1 MRLPEGP
8 CSPLPRYSTGNLPA
22 EPNSFIGR
30 ERDLAELARLLG
42 EVRALTLSGLGGIG
56 KTRLAVRLARDVLSG
71 ESPDA
76 DEGPRDLDEAW
87 LVELADWHG
96 PVAQAVATTLG
107 VREEQG
113 VPLAQTLAE
122 ALRSRHMLLILDTC
136 EHQVSDCATLVQLLL
151 ARCPWLRIIATS
163 REPLRVRGETVWR
176 VPPLDLPPD
185 GASGAELAAHEAVR
199 LFAAR
204 AAGARPGFTL
214 TSDNTASVARLC
226 RTLDGIPLGIELSA
240 ARVRALSVEQIEGR
254 LRDRF
259 QLLNSGDRTAPLR
272 QQTLRATV
280 DWSYELLDEAE
291 QMLLRRLAT
300 FSGWNLDMAE
310 QVCSDEAIGAEEVLG
325 LLISLIDKSL
335 VVLDGEAAGDARY
348 RLLDTIREYAAER
361 LEAAGEKDA
370 LALRHRDCI
379 LALVEE
385 TVGGMFNRGEPPWPV
400 RRAVY
405 RRGIAEYGNFRIALQ
420 TSLANGH
427 ADEGLRLCIGLR
439 NMWLPHGDARE
450 AVTWLDRFLVLP
462 GEAGEV
468 PPQVRGRALA
478 VRAEIAFDLQ
488 DYDTL
493 VRCATESLELSRAS
507 GDDFPVP
514 TALRVISQAAARA
527 GRTGEAVA
535 YIEEAIAA
543 AEAAGNDW
551 EAGLTQATKAAIAV
565 RQGKLK
571 SAQRAY
577 ETALEVLADNN
588 RWGMA
593 QVEYGMGTLARTRGD
608 AEMAVRYYTDAME
621 IFRELDAWPEIA
633 RCQAGIGWIAVTSG
647 DYDQAADSLA
657 EALRL
662 NQVGGQRLGIA
673 RGLEAFAALAAARQQ
688 PQRAARLAGAACQL
702 RESLGHGTGIGPRI
716 EEVLEFARGLARRL
730 GRGRPV
736 RRGPRDGRRG
746 RCWLRARPGPEP
758 ARTRTR
764 GGWRTGLDR
773 PFPAGRRLRI
783 RAAPR
788 HCQRGQ
794 RWRAPRTHTAH
805 PARARDRVADRP
817 RALQPGDRR
826 RAGDQPGDR
835 RPARG
840 QHLVQAGLQLAYT
853 SCLMG
858 HPPQLVQLTSACTC
872 ARGTGS

>member
-1 MRLPEGP
+1 MQSATAIL
-8 CSPLPRYSTGNLPA
+8 TGNLPA

-42 EVRALTLSGLGGIG
+42 EVRALTLSGPGGIG
-56 KTRLAVRLARDVLSG
+56 KTRLAVRLARDVITG
-71 ESPDA
+71 PAGDV
-76 DEGPRDLDEAW
+76 DELDLDEAW

-96 PVAQAVATTLG
+96 HTADRVAATIG

-113 VPLAQTLAE
+113 VPLEQTLAE
-122 ALRSRHMLLILDTC
+122 ALRSRHLLLVLDTC
-136 EHQVSDCATLVQLLL
+136 EHQIGECATLVQLLL

-176 VPPLDLPPD
+176 VPPLDLPPE
-185 GASGAELAAHEAVR
+185 GARDAELAAHEAVR

-204 AAGARPGFTL
+204 AAEARPGFTL

-240 ARVRALSVEQIEGR
+240 ARVRALSVEQIAGR

-291 QMLLRRLAT
+291 QMLLRRLAV

-310 QVCSDEAIGAEEVLG
+310 QVCSDEAIGADAVLG
-325 LLISLIDKSL
+325 MLISLIDKSL

-400 RRAVY
+400 RLAVF
-405 RRGIAEYGNFRIALQ
+405 RRGIAEYGNFRIALA
-420 TSLANGH
+420 TSLAHEH
-427 ADEGLRLCIGLR
+427 ADQGLRLCIGLR
-439 NMWLPHGDARE
+439 NMWLPHGDVRE
-450 AVTWLDRFLVLP
+450 AATWLDRFLVLP
-462 GEAGEV
+462 PGSSGGSGEV
-468 PPQVRGRALA
+468 SAQVRGRALA
-478 VRAEIAFDLQ
+478 CRAEIAFDLQ

-493 VRCATESLELSRAS
+493 LRCATESLELSRAS

-514 TALRVISQAAARA
+514 TALRVIGQAAARG
-527 GRTGEAVA
+527 GRPGDAMA
-535 YIEEAIAA
+535 YIDEAIAA

-551 EAGLTQATKAAIAV
+551 EAGLIQATKAAIAV

-571 SAQRAY
+571 SAQRAF
-577 ETALEVLADNN
+577 ETALEILADNN
-588 RWGMA
+588 RWGVA

-608 AEMAVRYYTDAME
+608 ADTAVRYFTDAMG
-621 IFRELDAWPEIA
+621 IFRELDARPEIA
-633 RCQAGIGWIAVTSG
+633 RCQAGIGWIAVASG
-647 DYDQAADSLA
+647 DFDQAQESLA

-662 NQVGGQRLGIA
+662 NQIGGQRLGIA
-673 RGLEAFAALAAARQQ
+673 RGLEAF
-688 PQRAARLAGAACQL
+688 
-702 RESLGHGTGIGPRI
+702 
-716 EEVLEFARGLARRL
+716 
-730 GRGRPV
+730 
-736 RRGPRDGRRG
+736 
-746 RCWLRARPGPEP
+746 
-758 ARTRTR
+758 
-764 GGWRTGLDR
+764 
-773 PFPAGRRLRI
+773 
-783 RAAPR
+783 
-788 HCQRGQ
+788 
-794 RWRAPRTHTAH
+794 
-805 PARARDRVADRP
+805 
-817 RALQPGDRR
+817 
-826 RAGDQPGDR
+826 
-835 RPARG
+835 
-840 QHLVQAGLQLAYT
+840 
-853 SCLMG
+853 
-858 HPPQLVQLTSACTC
+858 
-872 ARGTGS
+872 

>member
-1 MRLPEGP
+1 MQSAAAIL
-8 CSPLPRYSTGNLPA
+8 TGNLPV

-30 ERDLAELARLLG
+30 ERDLAELAKLLG
-42 EVRALTLSGLGGIG
+42 EVRALTLSGPGGIG
-56 KTRLAVRLARDVLSG
+56 KTRLAVRLARDVIARAEHSDNGDSG
-71 ESPDA
+71 P
-76 DEGPRDLDEAW
+76 DEGPGDLDEAW

-96 PVAQAVATTLG
+96 ATAQQIADTIG
-107 VREEQG
+107 IREEQG
-113 VPLAQTLAE
+113 VPLPQTLAE

-185 GASGAELAAHEAVR
+185 DARGAELEAHEAVR

-214 TSDNTASVARLC
+214 TEDNTASVARLC

-240 ARVRALSVEQIEGR
+240 ARVRALSVEQIADR

-280 DWSYELLDEAE
+280 DWSYELLEE
-291 QMLLRRLAT
+291 QEQVLLRRLAV

-310 QVCSDEAIGAEEVLG
+310 QVCSDEGIPADAVLG

-348 RLLDTIREYAAER
+348 RLLDTIKQYAAER
-361 LEAAGEKDA
+361 LGVAGEQSA

-379 LALVEE
+379 LTLVEE
-385 TVGGMFNRGEPPWPV
+385 TVKGIFNRGEPPWPV
-400 RRAVY
+400 RLAVF
-405 RRGIAEYGNFRIALQ
+405 RRGIAEYGNFRIALD
-420 TSLANGH
+420 TSLTHGH

-450 AVTWLDRFLVLP
+450 AATWLDRFLVLP
-462 GEAGEV
+462 PGESGQV
-468 PPQVRGRALA
+468 SPQVRGRALA

-493 VRCATESLELSRAS
+493 LRCAQESLELSRAS

-527 GRTGEAVA
+527 GRTGEAIS

-577 ETALEVLADNN
+577 EAALEVLSDNI
-588 RWGMA
+588 RWGVA
-593 QVEYGMGTLARTRGD
+593 QVEYGMGTLARARGD
-608 AEMAVRYYTDAME
+608 AEMAVRHYQDALE
-621 IFRELDAWPEIA
+621 VFRELDAWPEIA
-633 RCQAGIGWIAVTSG
+633 RCQAGIGWIAVASG
-647 DYDQAADSLA
+647 DFDQARESLA
-657 EALRL
+657 ENLRL
-662 NQVGGQRLGIA
+662 NQAGGQRLGIG
-673 RGLEAFAALAAARQQ
+673 RGLEAFAALAAARQR
-688 PQRAARLAGAACQL
+688 PERAARLAGAACQL
-702 RESLGHGTGIGPRI
+702 REALGHGTGIGPRI
-716 EEVLEFARGLARRL
+716 EEVLDFARGRL
-730 GRGRPV
+730 GASAAAALFAEGREMTAEDAV
-736 RRGPRDGRRG
+736 GFALGSDEAAAG
-746 RCWLRARPGPEP
+746 EP
-758 ARTRTR
+758 AWT
-764 GGWRTGLDR
+764 D
-773 PFPAGRRLRI
+773 PARLG
-783 RAAPR
+783 AGTAPR
-788 HCQRGQ
+788 QDTGVH
-794 RWRAPRTHTAH
+794 RAPSPLTRREHEIVLLIAQGLSNREIAGELVISPATAARHVANILAKLGFTKRTQVASWATRHEP
-805 PARARDRVADRP
+805 PA
-817 RALQPGDRR
+817 
-826 RAGDQPGDR
+826 
-835 RPARG
+835 
-840 QHLVQAGLQLAYT
+840 
-853 SCLMG
+853 
-858 HPPQLVQLTSACTC
+858 
-872 ARGTGS
+872 

>member
-1 MRLPEGP
+1 MQSATAIL
-8 CSPLPRYSTGNLPA
+8 TGNLPA

-42 EVRALTLSGLGGIG
+42 EVRALTLSGPGGIG
-56 KTRLAVRLARDVLSG
+56 KTRLAVRLAREVLSG
-71 ESPDA
+71 GSDGG
-76 DEGPRDLDEAW
+76 GPGDLDEAW
-87 LVELADWHG
+87 LVELADWDG
-96 PVAQAVATTLG
+96 PVAQQVANTLG
-107 VREEQG
+107 VREETG

-136 EHQVSDCATLVQLLL
+136 EQHVGDCATLVQLLL

-185 GASGAELAAHEAVR
+185 DARDAELAAHEAVR

-204 AAGARPGFTL
+204 AAEARPGFAL

-240 ARVRALSVEQIEGR
+240 ARVRALSVEQIAGR

-291 QMLLRRLAT
+291 QMLLRRLAV

-310 QVCSDEAIGAEEVLG
+310 QVCSDEAIGADEVLG

-361 LEAAGEKDA
+361 LVAAGEKEA

-385 TVGGMFNRGEPPWPV
+385 TVGGMFNRGDPPWPV
-400 RRAVY
+400 RLAVF

-420 TSLANGH
+420 TSLEQED

-439 NMWLPHGDARE
+439 NIWLPHGDARE
-450 AVTWLDRFLVLP
+450 AAPWLDRFLVLP
-462 GEAGEV
+462 SGSSPGRDEV
-468 PPQVRGRALA
+468 SPRVRGRALA
-478 VRAEIAFDLQ
+478 CRAEIAFDLQ

-493 VRCATESLELSRAS
+493 MRCATESLELARAC

-527 GRTGEAVA
+527 GRFGDAVT
-535 YIEEAIAA
+535 YIEEAVAA

-565 RQGKLK
+565 RQGKLN

-577 ETALEVLADNN
+577 ETALEVLADNI
-588 RWGMA
+588 RWGVA
-593 QVEYGMGTLARTRGD
+593 QVEYGMGTLARNRGD
-608 AEMAVRYYTDAME
+608 ADTAVRYYTDAIG
-621 IFRELDAWPEIA
+621 IFRELDARPEIA
-633 RCQAGIGWIAVTSG
+633 RCQAGIGWIAVASG
-647 DYDQAADSLA
+647 DFDQAQESLA

-662 NQVGGQRLGIA
+662 NQAGGQRLGIA

-688 PQRAARLAGAACQL
+688 PERAARLAGAACQL
-702 RESLGHGTGIGPRI
+702 GESLGHGTGIGRRI
-716 EEVLEFARGLARRL
+716 EEVLEFARGRL
-730 GRGRPV
+730 GASAAAALFAEGREVTAEDAVGFALGPDQPV
-736 RRGPRDGRRG
+736 
-746 RCWLRARPGPEP
+746 PGPAAPTEP
-758 ARTRTR
+758 AWTDPARLPGGAHR
-764 GGWRTGLDR
+764 GGTPSNPLT
-773 PFPAGRRLRI
+773 
-783 RAAPR
+783 PR
-788 HCQRGQ
+788 EHEIV
-794 RWRAPRTHTAH
+794 T
-805 PARARDRVADRP
+805 
-817 RALQPGDRR
+817 LI
-826 RAGDQPGDR
+826 
-835 RPARG
+835 ARG
-840 QHLVQAGLQLAYT
+840 LSNREIADELVISPATAARHVANILAKLGFSSRT
-853 SCLMG
+853 QVASW
-858 HPPQLVQLTSACTC
+858 A
-872 ARGTGS
+872 ARHEPSS

>member
-1 MRLPEGP
+1 MQSATAIL
-8 CSPLPRYSTGNLPA
+8 TGNLPE

-42 EVRALTLSGLGGIG
+42 EVRALTLSGPGGIG
-56 KTRLAVRLARDVLSG
+56 KTRLAVRLAREVLSG
-71 ESPDA
+71 GA
-76 DEGPRDLDEAW
+76 DGGGPGDLDEAW
-87 LVELADWHG
+87 LVELADWDG
-96 PVAQAVATTLG
+96 PVAQQVANMLRI
-107 VREEQG
+107 REETG

-136 EHQVSDCATLVQLLL
+136 EHRVGDCATLVQLLL

-185 GASGAELAAHEAVR
+185 GARDAELAAHEAVR

-204 AAGARPGFTL
+204 AAEARPGFAL

-240 ARVRALSVEQIEGR
+240 ARVRALSVEQIADR

-291 QMLLRRLAT
+291 QMLLRRLAA

-310 QVCSDEAIGAEEVLG
+310 QVCSDEAIGADEVLG

-361 LEAAGEKDA
+361 LEAAGESAA

-385 TVGGMFNRGEPPWPV
+385 TTGRMFHRGDPPWPV
-400 RRAVY
+400 RLAVF

-420 TSLANGH
+420 TSLERED

-439 NMWLPHGDARE
+439 NIWLPHGDARE
-450 AVTWLDRFLVLP
+450 AAPWLDRFLVLP
-462 GEAGEV
+462 PGSSQGRGEV
-468 PPQVRGRALA
+468 SPQVRGRALA
-478 VRAEIAFDLQ
+478 CRAEIAFDLQ

-493 VRCATESLELSRAS
+493 MRCATESLELAKAS

-514 TALRVISQAAARA
+514 TALRVISQTAARA
-527 GRTGEAVA
+527 GRFGDAVA
-535 YIEEAIAA
+535 CIEEAIAA
-543 AEAAGNDW
+543 AGAAGNDW

-565 RQGKLK
+565 RQGKLN

-577 ETALEVLADNN
+577 ETALEVLADNI
-588 RWGMA
+588 RWGVA
-593 QVEYGMGTLARTRGD
+593 QVEYGMGTLARIRGD
-608 AEMAVRYYTDAME
+608 AEVAVRYYTDAMG
-621 IFRELDAWPEIA
+621 IFRELDARPEIA

-647 DYDQAADSLA
+647 DFDQAQESLA

-662 NQVGGQRLGIA
+662 NRAGGQRLGIA

-688 PQRAARLAGAACQL
+688 PERAARLAGAACQL

-716 EEVLEFARGLARRL
+716 EKVLEFARGRL
-730 GRGRPV
+730 GASAAAAVFAEGREVSAEDAVGFALGPDQDQPV
-736 RRGPRDGRRG
+736 PGPAAPTEPAWTDPARLGGGARRGPTPSTPSTPSGVSTP
-746 RCWLRARPGPEP
+746 L
-758 ARTRTR
+758 T
-764 GGWRTGLDR
+764 
-773 PFPAGRRLRI
+773 
-783 RAAPR
+783 PR
-788 HCQRGQ
+788 EHEIVQ
-794 RWRAPRTHTAH
+794 
-805 PARARDRVADRP
+805 
-817 RALQPGDRR
+817 LI
-826 RAGDQPGDR
+826 
-835 RPARG
+835 ARG
-840 QHLVQAGLQLAYT
+840 LSNREIADELVISPATAARHVANILAKLGFSSRT
-853 SCLMG
+853 QVASWATR
-858 HPPQLVQLTSACTC
+858 HEPPS
-872 ARGTGS
+872 